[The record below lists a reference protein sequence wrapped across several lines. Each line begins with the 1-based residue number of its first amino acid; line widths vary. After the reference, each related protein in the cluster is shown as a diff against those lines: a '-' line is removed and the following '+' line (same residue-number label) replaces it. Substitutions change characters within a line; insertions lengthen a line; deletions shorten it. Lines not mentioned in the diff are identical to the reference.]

1 MQACYVCVSLLQL
14 AGAVILK
21 KDNFVFQ
28 NITMNTHK
36 HLTNIFCSY
45 TYYDLPPSFDNIE
58 HIQFGLIS
66 RPPFL
71 IYANRQ
77 DCLNFK
83 ALETN

>member
-1 MQACYVCVSLLQL
+1 MQACYVCVGLFRL
-14 AGAVILK
+14 AGAAILK
-21 KDNFVFQ
+21 EDNFVFQ
-28 NITMNTHK
+28 NSS
-36 HLTNIFCSY
+36 LTLTSILPIFFVLILI
-45 TYYDLPPSFDNIE
+45 YDLPPSFDNIE

-77 DCLNFK
+77 DCLNFT